1 MTALVRRKHAATTDS
16 PNLRANGE
24 SSPRALMRDAAKAAA
39 DLGLAMSPCRIRR
52 LVTRYLREGHTT
64 DFRTWFL
71 GYADPT
77 GEQAVRNVL
86 RDTA

>member
-1 MTALVRRKHAATTDS
+1 MTHTTATPR

-24 SSPRALMRDAAKAAA
+24 SSPRAHMRDAAKVAA

-52 LVTRYLREGHTT
+52 LVARYLREGTTT

-77 GEQAVRNVL
+77 GEQAVRNVM
-86 RDTA
+86 RDAS